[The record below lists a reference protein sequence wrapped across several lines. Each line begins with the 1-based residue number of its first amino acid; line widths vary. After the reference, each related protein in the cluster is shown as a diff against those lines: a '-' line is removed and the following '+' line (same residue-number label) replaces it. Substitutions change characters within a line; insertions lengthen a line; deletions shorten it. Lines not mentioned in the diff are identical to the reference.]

1 MIFEKDCAIIL
12 TDKDIL
18 PCSGKYSFYNP
29 THLIREFSSG
39 CGLQTSRFP
48 DEGSEKQ
55 SGVYPPA
62 SCGFY
67 TLYDGKAVYFL
78 SSAKRLYAVFLFYE
92 KLYLQKNSYAK
103 RTAVFYVFSF
113 TEAICLYLLG
123 TYLSAL
129 HSAYS
134 EASLQVVQ
142 VLFQDR
148 REEEV
153 RICVLQDNT

>member
-1 MIFEKDCAIIL
+1 MIFKKDCAIIL

-78 SSAKRLYAVFLFYE
+78 SSAKRHF
-92 KLYLQKNSYAK
+92 
-103 RTAVFYVFSF
+103 AVFYFMKTFIYRKTAMHSAQLF
-113 TEAICLYLLG
+113 FLFFPFMEAICLYLLG

-134 EASLQVVQ
+134 EASLQVFQ
-142 VLFQDR
+142 VLFQDLH
-148 REEEV
+148 EEEV
-153 RICVLQDNT
+153 RICVLPDNT